1 MPTKFPE
8 LFIDDITLERET
20 VSKLLGIFID
30 KNVTYKDLTNI
41 IFIPRKQLNQL
52 YFSFVII

>member
-20 VSKLLGIFID
+20 VSKLLDIFID
-30 KNVTYKDLTNI
+30 KNVT
-41 IFIPRKQLNQL
+41 
-52 YFSFVII
+52 